1 MFKIIEKSKIA
12 ESTFLMKID
21 APKIAN
27 KRKPGQF
34 VMLRIDEPGE
44 RIPLTIA
51 GSDSKHGTITIIFQV
66 VGNTT
71 RQLSGLNVGDYI
83 LDVVG
88 PLGHP
93 THIENYGT
101 AVCVGG
107 GLGIALVMPIAQAL
121 HAAGNHVISIISGRN
136 KDLLICEKEMQ
147 ACSSEFMI
155 ATDDGSKGTK
165 GFPTQILQ
173 DLINKGTK
181 IDIVFAVGPVP
192 LMAAVSR
199 LTKPYNLKTIVSL
212 NPIMVDGTGMC
223 GGCRVSID
231 SKPKFVCVDG
241 PEFDGHLVD
250 YDNLVQR
257 LKTYASN
264 GKDPSLQSVGKDS
277 ACWKPPEDRAGMVH
291 KPAVSMHAAEGH
303 AVIDQ
308 LAEGLSGSTTGT
320 EKAGAKKMGA
330 IPRQKM
336 PEQEPAN
343 RIKNFEEVPCGY
355 TPEMARQEALRCLQC
370 KKPLCCEG
378 CPVSIDIP
386 GFIKLIAEGDFLAA
400 ARKIKEKNALPAVC
414 GRVCPQE
421 DQCEKVCIVG
431 KKFKPVAIGN
441 LERFVADYERT
452 HNAVTVPKLPE
463 KTGYRVA
470 IVGGGPAGLACA
482 GELVKIGH
490 DVTIFEALHKAGGVL
505 VYGIPE
511 FRLPKAIVESEVEY
525 LRKLGV
531 KIEVNAVVGKS
542 QTVDELLQNG
552 FDAVFVGTGAGL
564 PMFMAIPGENLN
576 GVYSANEYLTR
587 VNLMKAYNTKY
598 ATPIAMR
605 KNVAVIGAGNV
616 AMDSARTALRL
627 GAENVYIVYRRSRD
641 EMPARVDEIHHG
653 EEEGLQFKFL
663 TNPIKIL
670 GDEKGWVSGLEC
682 VKMELGEPDE
692 SGRRRPIPVKGS
704 EFVLDVECVIMSI
717 GNGPNPLI
725 PSTTPDLQ
733 VNKWGNIVA
742 DLETCKTSKEGV
754 FAGGDIVTGAATVIL
769 AMGAGK
775 KAAKAIDEYVRSKKP
790 AAAMSCCK

>member
-1 MFKIIEKSKIA
+1 MFKIVEKAKIA
-12 ESTFLMKID
+12 ESTFLMKIE
-21 APKIAN
+21 APKIAS
-27 KRKPGQF
+27 KRKAGQF

-51 GSDSKHGTITIIFQV
+51 GSDTVRGTITIIFQV
-66 VGNTT
+66 VGDTT
-71 RQLSGLNVGDYI
+71 RQLSGLNAGDYL

-93 THIENYGT
+93 THIEDYGT
-101 AVCVGG
+101 AVCIGG

-121 HAAGNHVISIISGRN
+121 HDGGNDVISIISARN

-147 ACSSEFMI
+147 ACSKEFMI

-173 DLINKGTK
+173 ELINKGKK

-192 LMAAVSR
+192 LMAAVSK
-199 LTKPYNLKTIVSL
+199 LTKPYNIKTVVSL

-223 GGCRVSID
+223 GCCRVLID
-231 SKPKFVCVDG
+231 NKPKFVCVDG

-250 YDNLVQR
+250 YENLVQR
-257 LKTYASN
+257 LKTYNSPEPRI
-264 GKDPSLQSVGKDS
+264 PSVSKDS
-277 ACWKPPEDRAGMVH
+277 SCWKPPEDRVGTVH
-291 KPAVSMHAAEGH
+291 KPAVSMHVAEGH
-303 AVIDQ
+303 AVVEQ
-308 LAEGLSGSTTGT
+308 LAEGLSGVEAGVGKT
-320 EKAGAKKMGA
+320 GAKKMGA

-336 PEQEPAN
+336 PEQDPIN
-343 RIKNFEEVPCGY
+343 RIKNFDEVPYGY

-370 KKPLCCEG
+370 KKPLCCDG

-400 ARKIKEKNALPAVC
+400 ARKIKETNALPAVC

-421 DQCEKVCIVG
+421 DQCEKACIVG
-431 KKFKPVAIGN
+431 KKFKPVGIGN
-441 LERFVADYERT
+441 LERFVADYERN
-452 HNAVTVPKLPE
+452 HGTVEIPTIPE
-463 KTGYRVA
+463 KTGYKVA
-470 IVGGGPAGLACA
+470 IVGAGPAGLACA
-482 GELVKIGH
+482 GELIKMGH
-490 DVTIFEALHKAGGVL
+490 DVTVFEALHKAGGVL

-531 KIEVNAVVGKS
+531 KIEVDTVVGKA
-542 QTVDELLQNG
+542 QTVDELLHNS

-564 PMFMAIPGENLN
+564 PMFMGIPGENLN

-587 VNLMKAYNTKY
+587 VNLMKAFNPQY

-627 GAENVYIVYRRSRD
+627 GAENVYVVYRRSRE
-641 EMPARVDEIHHG
+641 EMPARIDEIHHG

-670 GDEKGWVSGLEC
+670 GDEKGWVKGLEC
-682 VKMELGEPDE
+682 VRMELGEPDE

-704 EFVLDVECVIMSI
+704 EFVIDVECVIMSI

-725 PSTTPDLQ
+725 QSTTPDLQ
-733 VNKWGNIVA
+733 INKWGNIVA

-790 AAAMSCCK
+790 AAMMSCSK

>member
-1 MFKIIEKSKIA
+1 
-12 ESTFLMKID
+12 MKID
-21 APKIAN
+21 APKIAS
-27 KRKPGQF
+27 KRKAGQF

-51 GSDSKHGTITIIFQV
+51 GSDTARGTISIIFQV
-66 VGNTT
+66 AGDTT
-71 RQLSGLNVGDYI
+71 RQLSGLNAGDYL
-83 LDVVG
+83 LDIVG

-101 AVCVGG
+101 AVCIGG

-121 HAAGNHVISIISGRN
+121 YDAGNHVISIISARN

-147 ACSSEFMI
+147 ACSKEFVI
-155 ATDDGSKGTK
+155 ATDDGSKGIK
-165 GFPTQILQ
+165 GFPTQALQ
-173 DLINKGTK
+173 DLINQGKK

-192 LMAAVSR
+192 LMAAVSK
-199 LTKPYNLKTIVSL
+199 LTKPYNIKTIVSL

-223 GGCRVSID
+223 GCCRVLID
-231 SKPKFVCVDG
+231 NKPKFVCVDG

-250 YDNLVQR
+250 YENLTQR
-257 LKTYASN
+257 LKTYNS
-264 GKDPSLQSVGKDS
+264 KEPRIPSVSQDS
-277 ACWKPPEDRAGMVH
+277 SCWKPPEDRVGTTH

-308 LAEGLSGSTTGT
+308 LAEGLSGA
-320 EKAGAKKMGA
+320 EAGVGKPGVKKMGA

-336 PEQEPAN
+336 PEQDPKN
-343 RIKNFEEVPCGY
+343 RIKNFEEVPYGY

-400 ARKIKEKNALPAVC
+400 ARKIKETNALPAVC

-441 LERFVADYERT
+441 LERFVADYERN
-452 HNAVTVPKLPE
+452 HGTVEIPNIPE
-463 KTGYRVA
+463 KTGYKVA
-470 IVGGGPAGLACA
+470 IVGAGPAGLACA
-482 GELVKIGH
+482 GELIKMGH

-511 FRLPKAIVESEVEY
+511 FRLPKTIVESEVEY

-531 KIEVNAVVGKS
+531 KIELNTVIGKA
-542 QTVDELLQNG
+542 QTVDELLQND

-564 PMFMAIPGENLN
+564 PMFLGIAGENLN

-587 VNLMKAYNTKY
+587 VNLMKAYNSTY

-616 AMDSARTALRL
+616 AMDAARTALRL
-627 GAENVYIVYRRSRD
+627 GAENVYVVYRRSRD
-641 EMPARVDEIHHG
+641 EMPARIEEIHHG
-653 EEEGLQFKFL
+653 EEEGLQFRFL
-663 TNPIKIL
+663 TNPIRIL
-670 GDEKGWVSGLEC
+670 GDEKGWVKGLEC
-682 VKMELGEPDE
+682 VQMELGEPDE

-704 EFVLDVECVIMSI
+704 EFVIDAECVIMSI
-717 GNGPNPLI
+717 GNGPNPLVQ
-725 PSTTPDLQ
+725 STTPDLQ

-775 KAAKAIDEYVRSKKP
+775 KAAKAIDAYVRSKKP
-790 AAAMSCCK
+790 VAVASCSK

>member
-1 MFKIIEKSKIA
+1 MFKIVEKAKIA

-21 APKIAN
+21 APKIAS
-27 KRKPGQF
+27 KRKAGQF

-51 GSDSKHGTITIIFQV
+51 GSDTARGTISIIFQV
-66 VGNTT
+66 AGDTT
-71 RQLSGLNVGDYI
+71 RQLSGLNAGDYL
-83 LDVVG
+83 LDIVG

-101 AVCVGG
+101 AVCIGG

-121 HAAGNHVISIISGRN
+121 YDAGNHVISIISARN

-147 ACSSEFMI
+147 ACSKEFVI
-155 ATDDGSKGTK
+155 ATDDGSKGIK
-165 GFPTQILQ
+165 GFPTQALQ
-173 DLINKGTK
+173 DLINQGKK

-192 LMAAVSR
+192 LMAAVSK
-199 LTKPYNLKTIVSL
+199 LTKPYNIKTIVSL

-223 GGCRVSID
+223 GCCRVLID
-231 SKPKFVCVDG
+231 NKPKFVCVDG

-250 YDNLVQR
+250 YENLTQR
-257 LKTYASN
+257 LKTYNS
-264 GKDPSLQSVGKDS
+264 KEPRIPSVSQDS
-277 ACWKPPEDRAGMVH
+277 SCWKPPEDRTGTTH

-308 LAEGLSGSTTGT
+308 LAEGLSGA
-320 EKAGAKKMGA
+320 EAGVGKPGVKKMGA

-336 PEQEPAN
+336 PEQDPKN
-343 RIKNFEEVPCGY
+343 RIKNFEEVPYGY

-400 ARKIKEKNALPAVC
+400 ARKIKETNALPAVC

-441 LERFVADYERT
+441 LERFVADYERN
-452 HNAVTVPKLPE
+452 HGTVEIPNIPE
-463 KTGYRVA
+463 KTGYKVA
-470 IVGGGPAGLACA
+470 IVGAGPAGLACA
-482 GELVKIGH
+482 GELIKMGH

-511 FRLPKAIVESEVEY
+511 FRLPKTIVESEVEY

-531 KIEVNAVVGKS
+531 KIDLNTVIGKA
-542 QTVDELLQNG
+542 QTVDELLQND

-564 PMFMAIPGENLN
+564 PMFLGIAGENLN

-587 VNLMKAYNTKY
+587 VNLMKAYNSTY

-616 AMDSARTALRL
+616 AMDAARTALRL
-627 GAENVYIVYRRSRD
+627 GAENVYVVYRRSRD
-641 EMPARVDEIHHG
+641 EMPARIEEIHHG
-653 EEEGLQFKFL
+653 EEEGLQFRFL
-663 TNPIKIL
+663 TNPIRIL
-670 GDEKGWVSGLEC
+670 GDEKGWVKGLEC
-682 VKMELGEPDE
+682 VQMELGEPDE

-704 EFVLDVECVIMSI
+704 EFVIDAECVIMSI
-717 GNGPNPLI
+717 GNGPNPLVQ
-725 PSTTPDLQ
+725 STTPDLQ

-775 KAAKAIDEYVRSKKP
+775 KAAKAIDAYVRSKKP
-790 AAAMSCCK
+790 VAVASCSK